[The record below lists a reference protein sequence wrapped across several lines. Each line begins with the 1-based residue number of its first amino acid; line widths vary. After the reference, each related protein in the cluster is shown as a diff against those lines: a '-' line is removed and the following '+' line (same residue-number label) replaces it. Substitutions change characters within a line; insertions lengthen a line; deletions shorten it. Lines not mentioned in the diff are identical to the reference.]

1 MLATLALS
9 AFESVLNEWIDLDAA
24 TRQGFDQLAGQLL
37 RVQMDAPH
45 LSIDTLFD
53 QGRIRLSPT
62 PVGMDDSPASSLF
75 EQRACD
81 LKLAPTDA
89 TTTLHVPHLVAL
101 ARLLGA
107 TPGTTGNLPVQGDM
121 ALLQRIQQVMAQA
134 EPDISG
140 KLSPWIGDTLAGQ
153 LSALL
158 SQGKQT
164 LQRTSSSLFAHAEDT
179 LKEDSGLLAPRWQ
192 AERFIDGVRDLRN
205 DVERLQARLRGL
217 PTSSNDDDQAMTPSS
232 QHPSQQQQ

>member
-9 AFESVLNEWIDLDAA
+9 AFESVLNEWVDLDAA
-24 TRQGFDQLAGQLL
+24 TRQGFDQLAGKLL

-45 LSIDTLFD
+45 LSIDTIFD
-53 QGRIRLSPT
+53 QGRIRLAPT
-62 PVGMDDSPASSLF
+62 PVGMDDAPASSLF
-75 EQRACD
+75 EQR
-81 LKLAPTDA
+81 PYDA
-89 TTTLHVPHLVAL
+89 KQTATHATAILSVPHMVAL

-121 ALLQRIQQVMAQA
+121 ALLQHIQQIMAQA
-134 EPDISG
+134 EPDISV

-153 LSALL
+153 LSTLL
-158 SQGKQT
+158 SQGKQA
-164 LQRTSSSLFAHAEDT
+164 LQRTSASFFSHAEDVI
-179 LKEDSGLLAPRWQ
+179 KEDSGVLAPRWQ

-217 PTSSNDDDQAMTPSS
+217 PSSNDAETTASTASTQQS
-232 QHPSQQQQ
+232 SQQQ

>member
-24 TRQGFDQLAGQLL
+24 TRQGFDQLAGKLL

-45 LSIDTLFD
+45 LSIDTMFD
-53 QGRIRLSPT
+53 QGRIRLTPT
-62 PVGMDDSPASSLF
+62 PVGMDDYPASSMF
-75 EQRACD
+75 EQR
-81 LKLAPTDA
+81 PYDA
-89 TTTLHVPHLVAL
+89 KQTATPATATLSVPHMVAL

-121 ALLQRIQQVMAQA
+121 ALLQSIQQVMAQA
-134 EPDISG
+134 EPDIAG

-153 LSALL
+153 LGALL
-158 SQGKQT
+158 SQGKHA
-164 LQRTSSSLFAHAEDT
+164 LQRTSASLFSHAEDT

-217 PTSSNDDDQAMTPSS
+217 PTSSNDDEPTTPSS
-232 QHPSQQQQ
+232 TESHASQQQ